1 MRMTSPVWRAEVGS
15 ATRWDVG
22 AVKCLEGGR
31 LVWRTEDLKRK
42 GEGRG
47 LDGSG
52 GGGLGRVEE
61 GQDSSGVEGMGL
73 LMG

>member
-22 AVKCLEGGR
+22 AVKCLEGRG
-31 LVWRTEDLKRK
+31 LVWRSEGLKRK

-52 GGGLGRVEE
+52 GGGLSRVDERVGE
-61 GQDSSGVEGMGL
+61 Q
-73 LMG
+73 

>member
-1 MRMTSPVWRAEVGS
+1 MWRS
-15 ATRWDVG
+15 
-22 AVKCLEGGR
+22 
-31 LVWRTEDLKRK
+31 EDLRRK

-61 GQDSSGVEGMGL
+61 GRDSSRVEGIGL